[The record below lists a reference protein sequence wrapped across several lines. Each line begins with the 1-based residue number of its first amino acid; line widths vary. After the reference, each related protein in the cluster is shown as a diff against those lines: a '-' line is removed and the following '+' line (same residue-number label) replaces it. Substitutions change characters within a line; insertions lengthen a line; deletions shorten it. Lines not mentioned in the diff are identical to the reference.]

1 MEFFNTALASAEEE
15 RAQLRRELKQQKLH
29 CRHLAQLAAPSQR
42 KLAVETPAPSPEGDS
57 VPADT
62 HQALQVAMDQL
73 QVSECPLARAR
84 EGGAGRGRRLLAPD
98 PALWLQSRFTEVM
111 QENVD
116 LKERVEE
123 LEHRCIQ
130 LSGET
135 DTIGERGGQGPGRG
149 RRRVGGDPQQ
159 LSPPALLFA
168 GDYITLYQNQRAVL
182 KERHREK
189 EEYISR
195 LAKDKEEMKVGP

>member
-15 RAQLRRELKQQKLH
+15 RAQLRRELKKQKLH

-42 KLAVETPAPSPEGDS
+42 KLEAETPALRTEGDS
-57 VPADT
+57 VPAET

-84 EGGAGRGRRLLAPD
+84 AGGDRRGRGLLSPD

-111 QENVD
+111 QGNVD
-116 LKERVEE
+116 LKERIEE

-135 DTIGERGGQGPGRG
+135 DTIGEQEGQGPGRE
-149 RRRVGGDPQQ
+149 RCVVGGDPQK
-159 LSPPALLFA
+159 LSPVHPPARPALCRRLHHPVSESEGSVEGAPSGEGGVHKPA
-168 GDYITLYQNQRAVL
+168 G
-182 KERHREK
+182 
-189 EEYISR
+189 
-195 LAKDKEEMKVGP
+195 

>member
-1 MEFFNTALASAEEE
+1 MEFLNTALASAEEE
-15 RAQLRRELKQQKLH
+15 RAQLRRELKKQKLH

-42 KLAVETPAPSPEGDS
+42 KLEAETPAPSPEGDS
-57 VPADT
+57 VPAET

-73 QVSECPLARAR
+73 QVRECPLAR
-84 EGGAGRGRRLLAPD
+84 EGGDGRGRWLLSPD

-135 DTIGERGGQGPGRG
+135 DTIGEREGQGPGQGALYGGRG
-149 RRRVGGDPQQ
+149 SPAAEPSPPVC
-159 LSPPALLFA
+159 PPALSQETTSPCIRIR
-168 GDYITLYQNQRAVL
+168 GQY
-182 KERHREK
+182 
-189 EEYISR
+189 
-195 LAKDKEEMKVGP
+195 